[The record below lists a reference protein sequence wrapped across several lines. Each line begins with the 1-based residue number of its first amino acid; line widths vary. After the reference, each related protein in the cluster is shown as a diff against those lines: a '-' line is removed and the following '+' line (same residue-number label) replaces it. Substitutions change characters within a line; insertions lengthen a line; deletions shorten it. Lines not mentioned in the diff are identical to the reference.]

1 MHPQKGIFPFEGIS
15 KAESYCRVDIY
26 HTPEPIVI
34 ISELEA
40 NQGTSAIN
48 RIEKVTTG
56 IAGKYELDPKTTT
69 FISHCPEGQSTFRG
83 EDFHF
88 VPVKWNGQSYEMTR
102 ASAWDIVSRKKVEG
116 MIGRRF

>member
-1 MHPQKGIFPFEGIS
+1 MHPQKGIFPFKGIS
-15 KAESYCRVDIY
+15 NAESYCRVDIY
-26 HTPEPIVI
+26 RTPEPVVI

-48 RIEKVTTG
+48 CIEKVTTG
-56 IAGKYELDPKTTT
+56 IVEKYELDPKATT
-69 FISHCPEGQSTFRG
+69 FISHCLEGAFSG

-102 ASAWDIVSRKKVEG
+102 VSAWDAV
-116 MIGRRF
+116 GRREVENTIGSRL